1 MYGTVIPRPRWAM
14 DPDSTVWPMASTS
27 FYLRP
32 EPEPEPEPTK
42 ATILGLILPKS
53 LRSR

>member
-1 MYGTVIPRPRWAM
+1 VYGTVIPKPRWALNA
-14 DPDSTVWPMASTS
+14 DSTMWPMASTS

-32 EPEPEPEPTK
+32 QPEPIK
-42 ATILGLILPKS
+42 ATIPGLILPKS